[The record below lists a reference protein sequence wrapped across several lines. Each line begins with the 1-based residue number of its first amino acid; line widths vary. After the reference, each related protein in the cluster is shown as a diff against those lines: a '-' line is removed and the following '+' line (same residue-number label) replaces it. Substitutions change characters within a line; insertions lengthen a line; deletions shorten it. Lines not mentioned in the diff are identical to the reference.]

1 MRCSVR
7 AGLAIIDRLIIDAMK
22 NITPYRRIVL
32 KFGTNLLTAGG
43 DHLDTEYMS
52 GLVRQVAALAHSGVE
67 IIIVSSGAV
76 AAGRHKLG
84 ERTLKGIP
92 FKQVLASV
100 GQSRLMKVYE
110 DLFDEH
116 GITVAQALLTR
127 QDISDRA
134 GYLNARNTLLALMEL
149 GVVTVVNENDVV
161 AIDELDTGRFGD
173 NDHLSAMVASLVDAD
188 ALIILS
194 DIAGLY
200 TADPHT
206 HPEACLIPEVARI
219 DREVEMM
226 ASGAA
231 SKFGTGGMLTK
242 IDAARQATAA
252 GITVIIASGRED
264 NIILQLMSGK
274 PSGTRFLPSSS
285 KRESRQRW
293 MLSGL
298 RTMGKITLDQG
309 AVRALV
315 EQKKSLLAAGVTA
328 VSGAFRRGD
337 VLDLMGPTGERI
349 GSGLANYPSEDVLII
364 QGAQST
370 EIAGLLGH
378 DYGPEVIH
386 RNNLVILMEG

>member
-1 MRCSVR
+1 
-7 AGLAIIDRLIIDAMK
+7 
-22 NITPYRRIVL
+22 VL

-43 DHLDTEYMS
+43 DHLDIGYMS
-52 GLVRQVAALAHSGVE
+52 GLVRQVAELVRGGME
-67 IIIVSSGAV
+67 IIVVSSGAV
-76 AAGRHKLG
+76 AAGQYKLG
-84 ERTLKGIP
+84 KRNLKGLP

-149 GVVTVVNENDVV
+149 SVVTVVNENDVV
-161 AIDELDTGRFGD
+161 AIDELDAGRFGD

-200 TADPHT
+200 TADPHA
-206 HPEACLIPEVARI
+206 HPEACLVPEVTCI
-219 DREVEMM
+219 NREVEMM
-226 ASGAA
+226 ASGTA
-231 SKFGTGGMLTK
+231 SKGGTGGMLTK

-252 GITVIIASGRED
+252 GISVIIASGREE
-264 NIILQLMSGK
+264 NIIPRLMSGEAV
-274 PSGTRFLPSSS
+274 GTRFLPSSS

-298 RTMGKITLDQG
+298 RTMGKITLDEG

-315 EQKKSLLAAGVTA
+315 QQKKSLLAAGILA
-328 VSGAFRRGD
+328 VSGAFKRGD
-337 VLDLMGPTGERI
+337 VLDVIDPGGERI
-349 GSGLANYPSEDVLII
+349 GSGLANYGAEDMALIK
-364 QGAQST
+364 GAQSA
-370 EIAGLLGH
+370 EIAGKLGH

-386 RNNLVILMEG
+386 RNNLVLLREV

>member
-1 MRCSVR
+1 M
-7 AGLAIIDRLIIDAMK
+7 
-22 NITPYRRIVL
+22 NITPLYKRIVL

-43 DHLDTEYMS
+43 NQLDIGYMS
-52 GLVRQVAALAHSGVE
+52 SLARQIAALSRQGVE

-76 AAGRHKLG
+76 AAGRYKLG
-84 ERTLKGIP
+84 LNRKFKGLP

-149 GVVTVVNENDVV
+149 GVITVVNENDVV
-161 AIDELDTGRFGD
+161 AIDELDVGRFGD
-173 NDHLSAMVASLVDAD
+173 NDHLSAMVANLVDAD

-200 TADPHT
+200 TSDPFS
-206 HPEACLIPEVARI
+206 HPDACLVPEVAEI
-219 DREVEMM
+219 NREVEMM
-226 ASGAA
+226 ASGTA
-231 SKFGTGGMLTK
+231 SKCGTGGMLTK

-252 GITVIIASGRED
+252 GITVIIASGREED
-264 NIILQLMSGK
+264 IIPRLMSGEAI
-274 PSGTRFLPSSS
+274 GTRFVPSAS

-298 RTMGKITLDQG
+298 RTMGTITLDQG

-315 EQKKSLLAAGVTA
+315 SQKKSLLAAGVLSVA
-328 VSGAFRRGD
+328 GVFKRGD
-337 VLDLMGPTGERI
+337 VLDIFASGGERI
-349 GSGLANYPSEDVLII
+349 GSGLANYAADEMAII
-364 QGAQST
+364 RGVHST

-386 RNNLVILMEG
+386 RNNLVLLREI

>member
-1 MRCSVR
+1 MNVMNNTS
-7 AGLAIIDRLIIDAMK
+7 
-22 NITPYRRIVL
+22 PYRRVVL

-43 DHLDTEYMS
+43 DHLDIGYMS
-52 GLVRQVAALAHSGVE
+52 GLVRQVAELVRGGME
-67 IIIVSSGAV
+67 IIVVSSGAV
-76 AAGRHKLG
+76 AAGQYKLG
-84 ERTLKGIP
+84 KRNLKGLP

-149 GVVTVVNENDVV
+149 SVVTVVNENDVV
-161 AIDELDTGRFGD
+161 AIDELDAGRFGD

-200 TADPHT
+200 TADPHA
-206 HPEACLIPEVARI
+206 HPEACLVPEVTCI
-219 DREVEMM
+219 NREVEMM
-226 ASGAA
+226 ASGTA
-231 SKFGTGGMLTK
+231 SKGGTGGMLTK

-252 GITVIIASGRED
+252 GISVIIASGREE
-264 NIILQLMSGK
+264 NIIPRLMSGEAV
-274 PSGTRFLPSSS
+274 GTRFLPSSS

-298 RTMGKITLDQG
+298 RTMGKITLDEG

-315 EQKKSLLAAGVTA
+315 QQKKSLLAAGILA
-328 VSGAFRRGD
+328 VSGAFKRGD
-337 VLDLMGPTGERI
+337 VLDVIDPGGERI
-349 GSGLANYPSEDVLII
+349 GSGLANYGAEDMALIK
-364 QGAQST
+364 GAQSA
-370 EIAGLLGH
+370 EIAGKLGH

-386 RNNLVILMEG
+386 RNNLVLLREV